1 MEETLHQL
9 GETRDRIIRQL
20 HGELADPQI
29 DLKRRDKLV
38 ADFLKIAADLRA
50 ERKLEL
56 DRRKLDLL
64 EKKIDAGLAAA
75 RQRVRAAQ
83 RVSSEVNPADLED
96 PAAPYGR
103 RPDGDPYS
111 HAEFCELLDQ
121 AVADIYGFDIRTG
134 NLVPRETKAPG
145 VHPEASSPDFDDRKC
160 VPGTHIET
168 APADPRYRAESA
180 QARSDSTEEM
190 KHRVDKVVDMSP
202 DHPHRKDHQRDPRH
216 HQPDPHVRRKA
227 ADRVQPAIQLR
238 TDRVD
243 P

>member
-1 MEETLHQL
+1 MEDTLHQL

-64 EKKIDAGLAAA
+64 EKKIDAGLAAT
-75 RQRVRAAQ
+75 RHRAA
-83 RVSSEVNPADLED
+83 RPASSDADPADPEC

-103 RPDGDPYS
+103 RPDGNPYS

-121 AVADIYGFDIRTG
+121 AVADIYGFDINTG
-134 NLVPRETKAPG
+134 NLVPRETKVSG
-145 VHPEASSPDFDDRKC
+145 VHPEASSPDFNDRKC
-160 VPGTHIET
+160 VPGAHIET
-168 APADPRYRAESA
+168 APADPRFSAESA

-190 KHRVDKVVDMSP
+190 KHRVDKVVDMAP
-202 DHPHRKDHQRDPRH
+202 DHPHRNDHQRDPRH